1 MGVVERLLNDFLE
14 DTEFPYTVGNSEG
27 RGFGGGRGDIGNID
41 IDNGELPD
49 IGDFSKPDD
58 GQLPFDNK
66 GGGFKRD
73 DLGGELPD
81 KTTSM
86 KGIISTA
93 PNRLAECRFGEH
105 MKRPKI
111 I

>member
-14 DTEFPYTVGNSEG
+14 DTEFLYTVGNSEG

-58 GQLPFDNK
+58 GQLPSPARENLCNMTK
-66 GGGFKRD
+66 NMQARCVQSAKRT
-73 DLGGELPD
+73 L
-81 KTTSM
+81 
-86 KGIISTA
+86 
-93 PNRLAECRFGEH
+93 
-105 MKRPKI
+105 
-111 I
+111 